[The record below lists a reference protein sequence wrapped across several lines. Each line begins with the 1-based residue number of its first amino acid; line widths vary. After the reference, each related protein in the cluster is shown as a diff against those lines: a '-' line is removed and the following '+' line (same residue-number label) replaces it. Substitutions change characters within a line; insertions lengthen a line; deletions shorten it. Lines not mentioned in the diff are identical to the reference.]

1 MISILLSKKNAKVV
15 DKEVHH
21 NSIYVFQKVYV
32 SIYRKK
38 FSMKST
44 KLLIGGH
51 LRQSDGGARE
61 EY

>member
-1 MISILLSKKNAKVV
+1 MINILLSEKTPVV

-38 FSMKST
+38 FSVKST

-51 LRQSDGGARE
+51 LRQSDGGGRE